1 VIEASCHCGALR
13 LELPRVPRRLLSC
26 NCSIC
31 QRNGGLWAYYDSS
44 AIRRRYRRRDV
55 ETYTWGDRMIRYVR
69 CRHCGC
75 LLHHERTRKLTDG
88 RVGVNM
94 RNCDPAVIAKARVRR
109 FDGAKTWKFLD

>member
-1 VIEASCHCGALR
+1 MIEASCHCGALR
-13 LELPRVPRRLLSC
+13 LELPRAPRRLLSC

-31 QRNGGLWAYYDSS
+31 RRNGGLWAYYDSS

-55 ETYTWGDRMIRYVR
+55 ETYAWGDRMIRYVR

-75 LLHHERTRKLTDG
+75 VLHHERTRKMTDG

-109 FDGAKTWKFLD
+109 FDGARTWKFLD

>member
-1 VIEASCHCGALR
+1 MIEASCHCGALR
-13 LELPRVPRRLLSC
+13 LELPRAPRRLLSC

-31 QRNGGLWAYYDSS
+31 RRNGGLWAYYDSS
-44 AIRRRYRRRDV
+44 AIRRRYHRRDV
-55 ETYTWGDRMIRYVR
+55 ETYAWGDRMIRYVR

-75 LLHHERTRKLTDG
+75 VLHHERTRKMTDG

-109 FDGAKTWKFLD
+109 FDGAETWKFLD

>member
-1 VIEASCHCGALR
+1 MIEASCHCGALR
-13 LELPRVPRRLLSC
+13 LELPRAPRRLLSC

-31 QRNGGLWAYYDSS
+31 RRNGGLWAYYDSG
-44 AIRRRYRRRDV
+44 AVRRRYRRRDV

-75 LLHHERTRKLTDG
+75 VLHHERTRKMTDG

-109 FDGAKTWKFLD
+109 FDGARTWKFID

>member
-1 VIEASCHCGALR
+1 VIEVSCHCGAVR
-13 LELPRVPRRLLSC
+13 LELPRAPRRLLSC

-31 QRNGGLWAYYDSS
+31 RRNGGLWAYYDSS

-55 ETYTWGDRMIRYVR
+55 ETYAWGDRMIRYVR

-75 LLHHERTRKLTDG
+75 VLHHERTRKMTDG

>member
-1 VIEASCHCGALR
+1 MIEASCHCGALR
-13 LELPRVPRRLLSC
+13 LELPRAPRRLLSC

-31 QRNGGLWAYYDSS
+31 RRNGGLWAYYDSS

-55 ETYTWGDRMIRYVR
+55 ETYAWGDRMIRYVR

-75 LLHHERTRKLTDG
+75 VLHHERTRKMTDG

-94 RNCDPAVIAKARVRR
+94 RNCDPAVIAKARVRH

>member
-1 VIEASCHCGALR
+1 MIEASCHCGALR
-13 LELPRVPRRLLSC
+13 LELPRAPRRLLSC

-31 QRNGGLWAYYDSS
+31 RRNGGLWAYYDSS

-55 ETYTWGDRMIRYVR
+55 ETYAWGDRMIRYVR

-75 LLHHERTRKLTDG
+75 VLHHERTRKMTDG

-109 FDGAKTWKFLD
+109 FDGARTWKFID

>member
-1 VIEASCHCGALR
+1 MIEASCHCGALR
-13 LELPRVPRRLLSC
+13 LELPRAPRRLLSC

-31 QRNGGLWAYYDSS
+31 RRNGGLWAYYDSS
-44 AIRRRYRRRDV
+44 AIRRVYRRRDV
-55 ETYTWGDRMIRYVR
+55 ETYAWGDRMIRYVR

-75 LLHHERTRKLTDG
+75 VLHHERTRKMTDG

>member
-1 VIEASCHCGALR
+1 MIEASCHCGALR
-13 LELPRVPRRLLSC
+13 LELPRAPRRLLSC

-31 QRNGGLWAYYDSS
+31 RRNGGLWAYYDSS
-44 AIRRRYRRRDV
+44 AIRRRYRRCDI
-55 ETYTWGDRMIRYVR
+55 ETYAWGDRMIRYVR

-75 LLHHERTRKLTDG
+75 LLHHERTRKMTDG

-109 FDGAKTWKFLD
+109 FDGAKTWKFID

>member
-1 VIEASCHCGALR
+1 MIEASCHCGALR
-13 LELPRVPRRLLSC
+13 LELPRAPRRLLSC

-44 AIRRRYRRRDV
+44 AIRRRYRKRDV
-55 ETYTWGDRMIRYVR
+55 DTYTWGDRMIRYVR

-75 LLHHERTRKLTDG
+75 VLHHERTRKLKDG

-94 RNCDPAVIAKARVRR
+94 RNCDPAVIANTRVRH